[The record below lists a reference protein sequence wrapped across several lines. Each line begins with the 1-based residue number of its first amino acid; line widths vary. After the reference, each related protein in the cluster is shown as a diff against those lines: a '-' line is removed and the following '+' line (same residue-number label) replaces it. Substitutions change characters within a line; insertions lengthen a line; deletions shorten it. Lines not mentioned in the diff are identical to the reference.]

1 MLNER
6 KLTERELDQR
16 KSALK
21 GLLSN
26 KRALVRKYGKDAE
39 KVMYGIAT
47 KQAKN
52 KVESMD
58 KEKIREYIKQALLR
72 KEGFVDTAPLGEPE
86 SGQEVDVDTGFSGRA
101 DYGAEDKYL
110 GGEDEVEM
118 ASANTPVVPR
128 GQTFLPGVPTPKM
141 EEEDLN
147 EAERAADKFNVNV
160 FGYQTKYY
168 KVCPGAKAFMDKVV
182 AGDYGDMSQ
191 RQNEV
196 IRIAKLHDL
205 LFIREIKAL
214 KDPVYASQV
223 IPQAEY
229 IVEEIK
235 DNVKILGMPLADVGY
250 LDNHIEIIKDAAK
263 KVNEVEKPSVDVT
276 SSVLKKINANVNT
289 PKTMAKAILD
299 FIDQVDDNESEAIMK
314 NPKLKMGLKYIKD
327 LADEKDK
334 PGAVSE
340 GHGLGQKDLDTI
352 ESLRNQIEQGSLDGK
367 KRDEYVKVL
376 NFLIKSNIL
385 QDKTKDLS
393 KGKVNEQY
401 DENDIDMAINDLRNA
416 ADEIEA
422 AGEDA
427 REIVRQYF
435 PNELSRLDAYG
446 AFSGVYSTNR
456 YDVTLGRFIDRLEE
470 EGY

>member
-196 IRIAKLHDL
+196 IRIAKLHD
-205 LFIREIKAL
+205 
-214 KDPVYASQV
+214 
-223 IPQAEY
+223 
-229 IVEEIK
+229 
-235 DNVKILGMPLADVGY
+235 
-250 LDNHIEIIKDAAK
+250 
-263 KVNEVEKPSVDVT
+263 
-276 SSVLKKINANVNT
+276 
-289 PKTMAKAILD
+289 
-299 FIDQVDDNESEAIMK
+299 
-314 NPKLKMGLKYIKD
+314 
-327 LADEKDK
+327 
-334 PGAVSE
+334 
-340 GHGLGQKDLDTI
+340 
-352 ESLRNQIEQGSLDGK
+352 
-367 KRDEYVKVL
+367 
-376 NFLIKSNIL
+376 
-385 QDKTKDLS
+385 
-393 KGKVNEQY
+393 
-401 DENDIDMAINDLRNA
+401 
-416 ADEIEA
+416 
-422 AGEDA
+422 
-427 REIVRQYF
+427 
-435 PNELSRLDAYG
+435 
-446 AFSGVYSTNR
+446 
-456 YDVTLGRFIDRLEE
+456 
-470 EGY
+470 